1 MERHETDLVLVE
13 FSTATSGVADL
24 TWGQDQVC
32 RWMENSAPYTEHMNL
47 DVLIECEAGT
57 RTTLDD
63 VREALRVVIERHESL
78 RTRLNVW
85 EDGSYRQF
93 VCASGRVP
101 VRVHHCATHEAT
113 GVVLEEL
120 RRLPFTVFEWPLRV
134 AVVTVSGVV
143 SGVALCLSHVATDGW
158 GVKVIAGDL
167 RELLS
172 AAPEERDAL
181 SAGPPRP
188 LLQPREHA
196 AAQRRAG
203 GRSAVRAEAFWTAQ
217 LSRFPNDRFPLP
229 LRTPESPRFPKI
241 TMRSPA
247 AARAL
252 AEAAAR
258 HGTTVNAVLT
268 GALAVLVS
276 ALSGLEDATFRLF
289 CANRTS
295 AESRNSVGT
304 FFQIIPV
311 ALTVADLPFRDI
323 AHAAWQASLRAY
335 RVGERDPR
343 RLDLL
348 TESVAS
354 ARGVDLDLECFL
366 NIHGYGGQGDGKAL
380 TALET
385 EATRLT
391 AFDDDGGFDEWEPGK
406 FYVDVW
412 RVSGCFEVT
421 LSADTALFSRDRL
434 TGFLSC
440 LEEVLLRAAARDA
453 PRPKDLVRG
462 AEALAG
468 LRRREDLVLVDGCWV
483 DPAEVQAL
491 LTQILSPRTAQV
503 FIETGPTGRPSLT
516 AYLVPRQPQKPQKPP
531 SPPEVHRLLLAALP
545 GHRFVMTPHRYVVC
559 AAGPDAPATVEEWRR
574 YEVLSEGPGRESPTP
589 HAPDA
594 TRT

>member
-1 MERHETDLVLVE
+1 MERNDTERVLVE
-13 FSTATSGVADL
+13 FSAGTSGASDL
-24 TWGQDQVC
+24 TWGQEQVC
-32 RWMENSAPYTEHMNL
+32 LWMENSAPYIEHMNL
-47 DVLIECEAGT
+47 DALIECETGT
-57 RTTLDD
+57 TGTTLDD

-78 RTRLNVW
+78 RTRLNVQN
-85 EDGSYRQF
+85 DGTYRQF
-93 VCASGRVP
+93 VCASGRTP
-101 VRVHHCATHEAT
+101 VQIHHCAAREASEA
-113 GVVLEEL
+113 VLEEL

-134 AVVTVSGVV
+134 AVITVSGVV
-143 SGVALCLSHVATDGW
+143 SSVALCLSHVATDGW
-158 GVKVIAGDL
+158 GIEVIAGDI
-167 RELLS
+167 RELL
-172 AAPEERDAL
+172 AATPEEREAL
-181 SAGPPRP
+181 SARPPRP

-203 GRSAVRAEAFWTAQ
+203 GRSEARAEAFWTAQ

-229 LRTPESPRFPKI
+229 LRTPETPRFPKI
-241 TMRSPA
+241 TMRSHV

-252 AEAAAR
+252 AEAAER

-276 ALSGLEDATFRLF
+276 AISELEDATFRLF

-295 AESRNSVGT
+295 PESRNSVGT
-304 FFQIIPV
+304 FFQTIPV
-311 ALTVADLPFRDI
+311 AVTVADLPFRDI

-343 RLDLL
+343 WLDRL

-366 NIHGYGGQGDGKAL
+366 NIHGYGSEGYREAPMAEE
-380 TALET
+380 TAHE
-385 EATRLT
+385 LT
-391 AFDDDGGFDEWEPGK
+391 AFHDDGGIEEWEPGK

-412 RVSGCFEVT
+412 RVSGYLEVT

-434 TGFLSC
+434 TGFLAC
-440 LEEVLLRAAARDA
+440 LETIFLRAAAGDA
-453 PRPKDLVRG
+453 PRPKDLVRD

-491 LTQILSPRTAQV
+491 LTQALSPRSAQV
-503 FIETGPTGRPSLT
+503 FLTPGPTGRPCLT
-516 AYLVPRQPQKPQKPP
+516 AYLVPGQPQRPP

-545 GHRFVMTPHRYVVC
+545 GRRFVMAPHRYVVC
-559 AAGPDAPATVEEWRR
+559 AAGPDAPATEEEWCR
-574 YEVLSEGPGRESPTP
+574 YVVLAEGPGWGSPTP
-589 HAPDA
+589 A
-594 TRT
+594 

>member
-1 MERHETDLVLVE
+1 MKRDETEPVWVE
-13 FSTATSGVADL
+13 FSADTSGASDL
-24 TWGQDQVC
+24 TWGQEQVC
-32 RWMENSAPYTEHMNL
+32 LWMENSAPYTEHMNL
-47 DVLIECEAGT
+47 DVLIGCEPETG
-57 RTTLDD
+57 TTLDD

-78 RTRLNVW
+78 RTRLNV
-85 EDGSYRQF
+85 EKDGTYRQF

-101 VRVHHCATHEAT
+101 VHVHHCAAREASAA
-113 GVVLEEL
+113 VLEEL

-158 GVKVIAGDL
+158 GIEVVAGDI
-167 RELLS
+167 RELL
-172 AAPEERDAL
+172 AATPEERDAL
-181 SAGPPRP
+181 SARPPRP

-203 GRSAVRAEAFWTAQ
+203 GRSEARGEAFWTAQ

-241 TMRSPA
+241 TMLSRT

-258 HGTTVNAVLT
+258 HGTTANAVLT
-268 GALAVLVS
+268 GALAVLIS
-276 ALSGLEDATFRLF
+276 SISELEDATFRLF

-304 FFQIIPV
+304 FFQTVPV
-311 ALTVADLPFRDI
+311 SVTVADLPFRDI

-343 RLDLL
+343 RFDRL

-366 NIHGYGGQGDGKAL
+366 NIHGYGSQAYG
-380 TALET
+380 ET
-385 EATRLT
+385 LRADEAADEPT
-391 AFDDDGGFDEWEPGK
+391 AFRDDGGIEEWEPGK

-412 RVSGCFEVT
+412 RVSGCFEAT

-434 TGFLSC
+434 TGFLTC
-440 LEEVLLRAAARDA
+440 LEEILLRAAAGDA
-453 PRPKDLVRG
+453 PRPKDLVRD
-462 AEALAG
+462 AAALAG

-483 DPAEVQAL
+483 DPAEVEAL
-491 LTQILSPRTAQV
+491 LTQALSPRSAQV
-503 FIETGPTGRPSLT
+503 FLGPGTTGRPCLT
-516 AYLVPRQPQKPQKPP
+516 AYLVSGQPQRPL
-531 SPPEVHRLLLAALP
+531 SPPEAHRLLLAALP
-545 GHRFVMTPHRYVVC
+545 GRRFVMAPHRYVVC
-559 AAGPDAPATVEEWRR
+559 VAGPDAPATEEEWRR
-574 YEVLSEGPGRESPTP
+574 YDVLAEGTGRESPTP
-589 HAPDA
+589 HHPER

>member
-1 MERHETDLVLVE
+1 MSRHATELVHVE
-13 FSTATSGVADL
+13 FDAATSGAADL
-24 TWGQDQVC
+24 TWSQDQVC
-32 RWMENSAPYTEHMNL
+32 RWMENSAPYTDHMNL
-47 DVLIECEAGT
+47 DLLIECEAGT

-78 RTRLNVW
+78 RTRLNVRK
-85 EDGSYRQF
+85 DGGYQQF
-93 VCASGRVP
+93 VCARGRVP
-101 VRVHHCATHEAT
+101 VRVHHHRGHEAT
-113 GVVLEEL
+113 GAVLEEL
-120 RRLPFTVFEWPLRV
+120 RRLPFTVFEWPLRI
-134 AVVTVSGVV
+134 AVITVSGVV

-158 GVKVIAGDL
+158 GVQVIAGDL

-172 AAPEERDAL
+172 AAPEERDVL
-181 SAGPPRP
+181 SARPPRP
-188 LLQPREHA
+188 LLQPSEHA

-203 GRSAVRAEAFWTAQ
+203 GRSEARAEAFWTAQ

-241 TMRSPA
+241 TMRSRA

-258 HGTTVNAVLT
+258 HGTTANAVLT

-276 ALSGLEDATFRLF
+276 AISGLEDATFRLF

-295 AESRNSVGT
+295 VESRNSVGT

-311 ALTVADLPFRDI
+311 ALTVADLPFRDL

-348 TESVAS
+348 TASVAS

-366 NIHGYGGQGDGKAL
+366 NIHGYGDQGEDGAP
-380 TALET
+380 TAQDTAHE
-385 EATRLT
+385 LT
-391 AFDDDGGFDEWEPGK
+391 AFDDDGGFEEWEPGK

-421 LSADTALFSRDRL
+421 LSADTALFSRRRL
-434 TGFLSC
+434 TGFLTC
-440 LEEVLLRAAARDA
+440 LEGILLRAAADDA
-453 PRPKDLVRG
+453 PRPKDLVRD

-468 LRRREDLVLVDGCWV
+468 LDRREDLVLVDGCWI

-491 LTQILSPRTAQV
+491 LTRTLSPRSAQV
-503 FIETGPTGRPSLT
+503 FVEPGPGGRPRLT
-516 AYLVPRQPQKPQKPP
+516 AYLVPRQPQQPP
-531 SPPEVHRLLLAALP
+531 GPPEVHRLLLAALP
-545 GHRFVMTPHRYVVC
+545 GHRFVMAPHRYVVC
-559 AAGPDAPATVEEWRR
+559 GSGPDVPATVEEWRR
-574 YEVLSEGPGRESPTP
+574 YEVLAEGPGRESP
-589 HAPDA
+589 ARRSPDTA
-594 TRT
+594 GA

>member
-1 MERHETDLVLVE
+1 MERHETELVLVE
-13 FSTATSGVADL
+13 FSADTSGVADL
-24 TWGQDQVC
+24 TWGQEQVC
-32 RWMENSAPYTEHMNL
+32 LWMENSAPHIEHMNL
-47 DVLIECEAGT
+47 DVLIECETGAG
-57 RTTLDD
+57 TTLDD

-78 RTRLNVW
+78 RTRLNVQK
-85 EDGSYRQF
+85 DGGYRQF

-101 VRVHHCATHEAT
+101 VQVHHCAAFEASEASEA
-113 GVVLEEL
+113 VLEEL

-134 AVVTVSGVV
+134 AVVTVSGIV

-158 GVKVIAGDL
+158 GIEVIGGDI
-167 RELLS
+167 RELLA
-172 AAPEERDAL
+172 AAPEERDVL
-181 SAGPPRP
+181 SARPPRP
-188 LLQPREHA
+188 LVQPREHA

-203 GRSAVRAEAFWTAQ
+203 SRSEARAEAFWTAQ
-217 LSRFPNDRFPLP
+217 LSRFPNDRFPFP

-241 TMRSPA
+241 TMRSRT

-252 AEAAAR
+252 AEAASR

-276 ALSGLEDATFRLF
+276 AISELEDVTFRLF

-295 AESRNSVGT
+295 VESRNSVGT

-343 RLDLL
+343 RLDRV

-354 ARGVDLDLECFL
+354 VRGVDLDLECFL
-366 NIHGYGGQGDGKAL
+366 NIHGYGGQAEGEAPTAQGTAREL
-380 TALET
+380 TT
-385 EATRLT
+385 
-391 AFDDDGGFDEWEPGK
+391 FDDDGGIEEWEPGK

-412 RVSGCFEVT
+412 RVSGCLEVT

-434 TGFLSC
+434 TGFLTC
-440 LEEVLLRAAARDA
+440 LEDILLRAAAGDA
-453 PRPKDLVRG
+453 PRPKDLVRD
-462 AEALAG
+462 AEALVG
-468 LRRREDLVLVDGCWV
+468 LRRREGLVLVDGCWV

-491 LTQILSPRTAQV
+491 LTQTLSPRSAQV
-503 FIETGPTGRPSLT
+503 FLEPGDTGRPRLT
-516 AYLVPRQPQKPQKPP
+516 AYLVPAQAQAPP
-531 SPPEVHRLLLAALP
+531 GPPEVHRLLLAALP
-545 GHRFVMTPHRYVVC
+545 GRRFVMTPHRYVVC
-559 AAGPDAPATVEEWRR
+559 AAGPDTPATQEEWRR
-574 YEVLSEGPGRESPTP
+574 YDVLAEGPGRESPAQHDSDT
-589 HAPDA
+589 